1 LKTAADNIKS
11 GQVVDESIP
20 EPPIPDEDDDYEP
33 DDCHS
38 MSTPVILALLRPQS
52 FHLWCLKSPQLSKQA
67 QKMQHRQAHTYQ
79 VASNHSTSIRQTHT
93 NTTNQYNGHLNVH
106 SPTYQQTNIQR
117 APTFGFE
124 PFRQF
129 AHLSAEH
136 GMGAEHQSDRTTRTH
151 THTPPA
157 TTEPLSNTTTQ
168 EAPTTQQASVP
179 VIEIAEHD
187 TTPAELRTQGGD
199 MVPQTPPEA
208 RSSFFKRNVSA
219 ADLPP
224 DRPEK
229 SPFETMI
236 ASSTTMQRVDN
247 FHIIHNYDNILL
259 NIQDYRILQI

>member
-1 LKTAADNIKS
+1 MRKATSNIPITAPPRQHCSLLEMHGEKCSQTWWLPTSQIARNRPHAIRRAFGFSRAPTLSVWHFINFRVARGFEDWNLDPNDLQILKTAADNIKS

-38 MSTPVILALLRPQS
+38 MATPVILALLRPQS

-136 GMGAEHQSDRTTRTH
+136 GMGAEHQSDRTTQ
-151 THTPPA
+151 
-157 TTEPLSNTTTQ
+157 S
-168 EAPTTQQASVP
+168 
-179 VIEIAEHD
+179 
-187 TTPAELRTQGGD
+187 
-199 MVPQTPPEA
+199 
-208 RSSFFKRNVSA
+208 
-219 ADLPP
+219 
-224 DRPEK
+224 
-229 SPFETMI
+229 
-236 ASSTTMQRVDN
+236 
-247 FHIIHNYDNILL
+247 
-259 NIQDYRILQI
+259 

>member
-1 LKTAADNIKS
+1 MYIHQHISKPTSNEHLHLDLNPSGSSHTCPQNTA
-11 GQVVDESIP
+11 
-20 EPPIPDEDDDYEP
+20 
-33 DDCHS
+33 
-38 MSTPVILALLRPQS
+38 
-52 FHLWCLKSPQLSKQA
+52 WA
-67 QKMQHRQAHTYQ
+67 Q
-79 VASNHSTSIRQTHT
+79 
-93 NTTNQYNGHLNVH
+93 NT
-106 SPTYQQTNIQR
+106 SPTGQH
-117 APTFGFE
+117 A
-124 PFRQF
+124 
-129 AHLSAEH
+129 
-136 GMGAEHQSDRTTRTH
+136 H

-187 TTPAELRTQGGD
+187 TTPAELRTQGGE